1 MVVEAVAPLALR
13 AMELHKEDP
22 AVVHQALMCLF
33 SLARVPANQVWDTP
47 ASALRPPSLSCL

>member
-33 SLARVPANQVWDTP
+33 SLTRVPANQVWDTP
-47 ASALRPPSLSCL
+47 ASAL